1 VAINVI
7 AAKLFPPRNDQVEP
21 FAAAEQE
28 VSA

>member
-1 VAINVI
+1 VI